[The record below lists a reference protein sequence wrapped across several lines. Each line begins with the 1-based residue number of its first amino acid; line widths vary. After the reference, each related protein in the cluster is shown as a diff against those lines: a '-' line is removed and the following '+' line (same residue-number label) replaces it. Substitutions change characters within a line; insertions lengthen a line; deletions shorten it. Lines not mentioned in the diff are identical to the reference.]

1 MRLDGARREGNALVL
16 ETTDSSA
23 WRFLMDFKAGDYEI
37 TKKRQKRSLDANAY
51 AWVLIDKIA
60 EVMHLDKTTVYR
72 REIRE
77 IGGASEIVC
86 VRNDAVNGMTRLW
99 EKNGL
104 GWQVE
109 QLPSK
114 IKGCTNLI
122 LHYGSSVFDSKQM
135 SVFIDQIIQDAT
147 ALDIETLSDKELS
160 LLKEGWK

>member
-23 WRFLMDFKAGDYEI
+23 WRFLMDFKAGEYEI

-86 VRNDAVNGMTRLW
+86 VRNDAVNGMTRIW